1 MVRKLARDP
10 VIATLAALPDRAE
23 YLSRVVDS
31 LLPQVDAVVVW
42 LNGWS
47 AEDRSRWIPRLPAKV
62 RIEHGRKVDGV
73 TPNVGDAGK
82 FVSLPEFVGYRLTCD
97 DDLEYG
103 PDYVGHMVK
112 GVERYGLSDYVEHM
126 IAGVERYGRKAVVSL
141 HGRRFTAFPVES
153 YYRGTRESFH
163 CLAEQLQYEPVHC
176 PGTGVMCYHT
186 DTISFSED
194 DFPLPNMADLHVGLK
209 CEKLGI
215 PRIALAHP
223 KGMITHLPI
232 DLTTTI
238 HAQLRNRDEAQTR
251 LVNSIEWTSLT
262 EVV

>member
-1 MVRKLARDP
+1 MRDP

-23 YLSRVVDS
+23 YLHRVLDS

-47 AEDRSRWIPRLPAKV
+47 AEDRSEWIPRLPAKV

-103 PDYVGHMVK
+103 PDYVEHMIN
-112 GVERYGLSDYVEHM
+112 GVERYS
-126 IAGVERYGRKAVVSL
+126 RQAVVSL

-163 CLAEQLQYEPVHC
+163 CLAEQLHDEPVHC

-186 DTISFSED
+186 DTIGFSGD

-209 CEKLGI
+209 CEKIGI

-223 KGMITHLPI
+223 KGMVTHLPI

-238 HAQLRNRDEAQTR
+238 HAKLRNRDEEQTR
-251 LVNSIEWTSLT
+251 LVNSIGWTSLT